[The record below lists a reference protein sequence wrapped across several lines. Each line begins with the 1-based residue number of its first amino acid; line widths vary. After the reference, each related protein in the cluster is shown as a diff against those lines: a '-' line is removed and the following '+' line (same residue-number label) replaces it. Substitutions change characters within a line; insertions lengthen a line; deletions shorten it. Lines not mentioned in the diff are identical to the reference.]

1 MIKVKVKKG
10 QDINKVLKV
19 FKRRVNQTGMMKE
32 LRQRQSFTK
41 KSVKKRETFQKAKYV
56 ESLSLDN
63 D

>member
-19 FKRRVNQTGMMKE
+19 FKRRVNQSGIMKE
-32 LRQRQSFTK
+32 VRERKSFTK
-41 KSVKKRETFQKAKYV
+41 KSIKKRETFQKAKYV

>member
-56 ESLSLDN
+56 ESLNLEL
-63 D
+63 

>member
-10 QDINKVLKV
+10 QDINRVLKV
-19 FKRRVNQTGMMKE
+19 FKRRVNQSGIMKE
-32 LRQRQSFTK
+32 VRERKSFTK
-41 KSVKKRETFQKAKYV
+41 KSIKKRETFQKAKYV

>member
-10 QDINKVLKV
+10 QDINKVLKI

-32 LRQRQSFTK
+32 LRKRQSFTK

-56 ESLSLDN
+56 ESLNLE
-63 D
+63 